1 MPVQPIGAHQHLR
14 GWFSNGDLLVSYQFT
29 DSVPYLLNWVGVRL
43 GERFSVRLTSYDI
56 TLPMY
61 RVLATLRQQESK
73 TLTELSDM
81 VSVEIS
87 TLSRLV
93 GLMVRRNLVSRERP
107 ADNAR
112 IVCITLTTKG
122 EELADELMPI
132 AAMFEKTAIEGLDPG
147 EVKLFK
153 SILRHIGL
161 NIAGL

>member
-1 MPVQPIGAHQHLR
+1 MPVQPIGALQQLR
-14 GWFSNGDLLVSYQFT
+14 RWFSNGDLLVSYQFT

-43 GERFSVRLTSYDI
+43 GERFSVRLASYDV

-61 RVLATLRQQESK
+61 RVLAALRQQESK

-93 GLMVRRNLVSRERP
+93 GQMVRRNLVSERP
-107 ADNAR
+107 LDNAR
-112 IVCITLTTKG
+112 IVRITLTPKG

-132 AAMFEKTAIEGLDPG
+132 AAMFERTAIEGLDPA

-153 SILRHIGL
+153 SILRHIGR
-161 NIAGL
+161 NISSL

>member
-1 MPVQPIGAHQHLR
+1 MPVQPIGAHQYLC

>member
-1 MPVQPIGAHQHLR
+1 M
-14 GWFSNGDLLVSYQFT
+14 
-29 DSVPYLLNWVGVRL
+29 
-43 GERFSVRLTSYDI
+43 RLTSYDI

-132 AAMFEKTAIEGLDPG
+132 AAMFEKPRSKASTGRG
-147 EVKLFK
+147 EAFK